1 MNIYDSIL
9 TFSNAFKNSE
19 EVKEYKRLKTKI
31 DSNETNKN
39 IVEDFHKKL
48 YDYQIAKQN
57 GEDVTEKENQLNSLN
72 QILISNT
79 EIAEYMA
86 AEVRISTIM
95 NDIIKMLE
103 DSIRE

>member
-19 EVKEYKRLKTKI
+19 EVKEFKRLKEKI
-31 DSNETNKN
+31 DANESNKN

-48 YDYQIAKQN
+48 YEYQIAKQN
-57 GEDVTEKENQLNSLN
+57 GEDVAEKEVQLNSLN

-86 AEVRISTIM
+86 AEVRVSTIM
-95 NDIIKMLE
+95 NDIVKMLE
-103 DSIRE
+103 DAIR

>member
-19 EVKEYKRLKTKI
+19 EVKEYKRLKKKI
-31 DSNETNKN
+31 DENEANKN

-48 YDYQIAKQN
+48 YEYQIAKQN
-57 GEDVTEKENQLNSLN
+57 GEDVTAKEEQLNSLN
-72 QILISNT
+72 HILVSNT
-79 EIAEYMA
+79 EIAEFMA

-95 NDIIKMLE
+95 NDIVKMLE
-103 DSIRE
+103 DAIRE